1 MSCTHFVIG
10 IKMPVLILFF
20 IVKLQIVEENSKNGL
35 FWTFIKR
42 SMNLQQDKKHLTQFI
57 VSPKAIH

>member
-1 MSCTHFVIG
+1 M
-10 IKMPVLILFF
+10 LFF

-42 SMNLQQDKKHLTQFI
+42 SMNLQQDKKHLIQFI
-57 VSPKAIH
+57 VSQKAIH